1 MSEVDDEEE
10 EDDMNDE
17 DGSEDD
23 DEDEDEDED
32 SDEDDEDDDEE
43 EVTPTKKKS
52 KGRSKGSK
60 KKQTSRKL
68 WSKSVSTLSSTFHTF
83 SLRFLCSINLRP
95 STVDLT
101 LFSLTSLVSNYRC
114 FYKRVLSM
122 VHRFAFCSRIY
133 RFVVVHHQ
141 KYRHFWSAFGVE
153 RKSE

>member
-23 DEDEDEDED
+23 DDDEDEDED
-32 SDEDDEDDDEE
+32 SDEDDDDDDDEE

-68 WSKSVSTLSSTFHTF
+68 WSKSVSSLSTTFHPF
-83 SLRFLCSINLRP
+83 FLGFLCFINP
-95 STVDLT
+95 SLSGADLT
-101 LFSLTSLVSNYRC
+101 LFSLRYCLNKYRC
-114 FYKRVLSM
+114 FYKRAEVS
-122 VHRFAFCSRIY
+122 VRRFAFCKHIY
-133 RFVVVHHQ
+133 WCAVAH
-141 KYRHFWSAFGVE
+141 
-153 RKSE
+153 

>member
-32 SDEDDEDDDEE
+32 SDEDDDEDDDEE

-68 WSKSVSTLSSTFHTF
+68 WSKSVSSLSTPFHPF
-83 SLRFLCSINLRP
+83 SLTILCFINPRLSRA
-95 STVDLT
+95 DLT
-101 LFSLTSLVSNYRC
+101 LFSLNSLLVQISMLLIKSWGIGSPIC
-114 FYKRVLSM
+114 FLLAYLLM
-122 VHRFAFCSRIY
+122 CCSALAK
-133 RFVVVHHQ
+133 VPP
-141 KYRHFWSAFGVE
+141 FW
-153 RKSE
+153 

>member
-23 DEDEDEDED
+23 DDEDEDED

-68 WSKSVSTLSSTFHTF
+68 WSKSVSSLYTPFHPF
-83 SLRFLCSINLRP
+83 FLRFLCFINPRL
-95 STVDLT
+95 SGADLT
-101 LFSLTSLVSNYRC
+101 LFSLTSL
-114 FYKRVLSM
+114 LEQISM
-122 VHRFAFCSRIY
+122 LL
-133 RFVVVHHQ
+133 
-141 KYRHFWSAFGVE
+141 
-153 RKSE
+153 